1 MVKSTTCGPSYD
13 YPGDENLVKLKECTR
28 HPSVTD
34 PVESLSSLGFWK
46 KRHWVGQFPT
56 GSAYFPV
63 GFFSYAYLIQKW
75 PVVENERFLLFF
87 HYPLPR
93 KWLLYS
99 G

>member
-1 MVKSTTCGPSYD
+1 MEDGQTSYQMWPFNQMVSS
-13 YPGDENLVKLKECTR
+13 L